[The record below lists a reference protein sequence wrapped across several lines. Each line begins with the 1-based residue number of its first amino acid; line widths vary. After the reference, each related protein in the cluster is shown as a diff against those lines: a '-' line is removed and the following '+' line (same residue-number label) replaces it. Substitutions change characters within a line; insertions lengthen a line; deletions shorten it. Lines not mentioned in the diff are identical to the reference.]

1 MKTRTLASRLLSL
14 SAAVLLMAGYQQGV
28 QAGNRAQEAQQDIQD
43 EQGLFLK
50 AFNAKDAVGVAATY
64 TDDAVLMPPN
74 LEAVAGRTGI
84 QFFMAKEFTLS
95 ISGMLMNTPE
105 VVVLDDYGYTRGS
118 YTLLDDK
125 GATLDHGKFLE
136 IWKHTDQGWRIFRD
150 IFNSDLPPPQAP
162 AATAAPAATTGHP

>member
-1 MKTRTLASRLLSL
+1 
-14 SAAVLLMAGYQQGV
+14 MAGYQQNV
-28 QAGNRAQEAQQDIQD
+28 QADSRATQAQDIQD
-43 EQGLFLK
+43 EQSLFLK
-50 AFNAKDAVGVAATY
+50 AFNKKDAVGVAAVY

-74 LEAVAGRTGI
+74 LEAVAGHTGI

-105 VVVLDDYGYTRGS
+105 VVALDDYGFTRGS

-150 IFNSDLPPPQAP
+150 IYNSDLPPPQPPAAP
-162 AATAAPAATTGHP
+162 APATPAPAATTGHP